1 MHHMRISRE
10 GGRKSGKDE
19 RQDCRRMREGV
30 HSDVG
35 GEKKG

>member
-10 GGRKSGKDE
+10 GGRESGKDE
-19 RQDCRRMREGV
+19 RQDWGRMKEGV
-30 HSDVG
+30 RFDVG